1 MIKEVRMVA
10 EPVSKEIKVYGY
22 RWVVLL
28 AYMFVSLTMQ
38 IFWICYAPVT
48 GLAAERYGVSDLQIG
63 LLAMIFM
70 YAYIPLAI
78 PASWAIDTWGFKKA
92 VGLGAILMAIF
103 GMMRAFTTTNYTLA
117 LIATIGIAVAQPLF
131 LNAGTKVAA
140 KWFPL
145 NERASVIG
153 LGTVAPFLGIV
164 IGQMLTP
171 SLVTNFSFEAML
183 MIYGVV
189 GAISSVFFLI
199 FAREEPPTP
208 AGYEERVLMLDGLKH
223 IFRLKDFYLLAF
235 IMFIT
240 GTVFN
245 GVSTWVEVIVRPK
258 GFDINQAG
266 IIGGMLLLGGIL
278 GVFVLPPI
286 SDRLHKRKSVFMF
299 GLVLAIPFLL
309 GLTLLDSYAIVVAS
323 TFLLGIFMMGV
334 APVAMQYATEICY
347 PAPEG
352 TSAGMFTLAGQLSVI
367 LITAMGWSN
376 EVLGSF
382 IPSLLLLA
390 GLMVVS
396 VLMLSMMKESKMML
410 EAAAGV
416 EAPLETAA

>member
-1 MIKEVRMVA
+1 MEVIMVA
-10 EPVSKEIKVYGY
+10 EPSTKEIKVYGY

-28 AYMFVSLTMQ
+28 AFMFVSLTMQ

-48 GLAAERYGVSDLQIG
+48 GVAAERYGVTDLQIG
-63 LLAMIFM
+63 LLAMLFM
-70 YAYIPLAI
+70 YIYIPLAI

-92 VGLGAILMAIF
+92 VGLGAVLMAVF
-103 GMMRAFTTTNYTLA
+103 GMMRAFNTTSYEMA
-117 LIATIGIAVAQPLF
+117 LIATVGIAVAQPLF

-145 NERASVIG
+145 QERATVIG

-171 SLVTNFSFEAML
+171 SLVTNYGFESML
-183 MIYGVV
+183 MIYGVA
-189 GAISSVFFLI
+189 GAISSVFFLVL
-199 FAREEPPTP
+199 AREDPPTP

-223 IFRLKDFYLLAF
+223 IFKLKDFYLLAF

-266 IIGGMLLLGGIL
+266 TVGGMLLLGGIL
-278 GVFVLPPI
+278 GVFILPPI
-286 SDRLHKRKSVFMF
+286 SDRRHKRKAVFLF

-309 GLTLLDSYAIVVAS
+309 GLTLLNNYLGVLVS
-323 TFLLGIFMMGV
+323 TFILGIFMMGV
-334 APVAMQYATEICY
+334 SPVAMQYATEICY

-352 TSAGMFTLAGQLSVI
+352 TSMGMFTLAGQLSVL

-382 IPSLLLLA
+382 VPSLLILA

-396 VLMLSMMKESKMML
+396 VFMLSMMKESKMML
-410 EAAAGV
+410 QAAG
-416 EAPLETAA
+416 EAPTEVPSETTL